1 MYVYYGVL
9 FLYSILFLD
18 DLMNIVVH
26 MCYFYFLKCDEL
38 LHSGLKLLVNM
49 KPRECLQLQD
59 ETHHSKGLLVL
70 YFMWLK
76 L

>member
-1 MYVYYGVL
+1 MYVWYRVL

-18 DLMNIVVH
+18 DLMDIVVH
-26 MCYFYFLKCDEL
+26 TYYFFLKCDEL